1 MAPNTRLEV
10 EIKTLGGRG
19 DGVADTPRG
28 RVYVPYTLPGDRV
41 GVRLGA
47 AAGDGHAAEL
57 VELIASGP
65 ARIEPPCRHF
75 HDCGGCALQHVAA
88 DFYADWKREQ
98 VIAALRRRD
107 LPTDMVAPLVRVPP
121 QDRRR
126 ADLVARKV
134 GRQLLL
140 GFHRRGSH
148 KIVDLAECPV
158 LQPALVV
165 LFEPLR
171 ALLAGLL
178 PAGAAVEAKL
188 TLTDNGVDLLL
199 DGLAATSAAARETL
213 AAFAETQDLARLVLR
228 DRDAGF
234 EDPIARR
241 RAPLLRFGG
250 VAVELPPAAFLQASP
265 AAEAAMAAEVLA
277 AALGAGRIADLYA
290 GLGTF
295 GLPLSATAEVQ
306 AYESEA
312 RLIAALQAAANRARR
327 RLKAE
332 LRDLVRRPLDAT
344 ELNSFDAV
352 VFDPPRAGARE
363 QAAELAK
370 SKVPLVVGVSC
381 APGTFA
387 RDARLLVD
395 GGYRLTRV
403 LPVDQFLW
411 SPHVELV
418 ATFRR

>member
-1 MAPNTRLEV
+1 M
-10 EIKTLGGRG
+10 
-19 DGVADTPRG
+19 
-28 RVYVPYTLPGDRV
+28 
-41 GVRLGA
+41 
-47 AAGDGHAAEL
+47 
-57 VELIASGP
+57 
-65 ARIEPPCRHF
+65 
-75 HDCGGCALQHVAA
+75 
-88 DFYADWKREQ
+88 
-98 VIAALRRRD
+98 
-107 LPTDMVAPLVRVPP
+107 
-121 QDRRR
+121 
-126 ADLVARKV
+126 
-134 GRQLLL
+134 
-140 GFHRRGSH
+140 
-148 KIVDLAECPV
+148 
-158 LQPALVV
+158 
-165 LFEPLR
+165 
-171 ALLAGLL
+171 
-178 PAGAAVEAKL
+178 
-188 TLTDNGVDLLL
+188 
-199 DGLAATSAAARETL
+199 
-213 AAFAETQDLARLVLR
+213 LR

-277 AALGAGRIADLYA
+277 AAQGAGRIADLYA